1 MTKTGKLF
9 AHVTDLVKCFIAKF
23 DPGSEVAIFEMW
35 EELIRLPFGLPLCS
49 FFTAQFVKTSI
60 NMQYHSEVIETLIGI
75 ENYMIAAN

>member
-23 DPGSEVAIFEMW
+23 DPGLEVAIFEMW

-49 FFTAQFVKTSI
+49 FFYCSI
-60 NMQYHSEVIETLIGI
+60 RKDKHKHAVPQ
-75 ENYMIAAN
+75 